1 MPIKYATNKIR
12 TARRLFSHKVILNGL
27 DTNTF
32 KYYET
37 DDLRKS
43 LNLEKKKI
51 IFHATPNFNDDK
63 KHIKGGY
70 YVLELAKKFKDEKE
84 IVFVVAG
91 NVTTKIEMPDKH
103 ALNDIEKLFFAN
115 INREFNEPEQVN
127 GFIDNSERLEEI
139 EEELETLHNETV
151 IENNETDTSEY
162 EFYMNRIEE
171 LEEEKEELEREQNN
185 NPEIFQYFI
194 ISDNGAEILQELTD
208 EIVYYLPVI
217 DCYVWGVTHWGTS
230 WDYVLTDI
238 PIEIEQ

>member
-1 MPIKYATNKIR
+1 MSKYVHKSPYFYGNKISDYGLENGYVDYATLSK
-12 TARRLFSHKVILNGL
+12 AF
-27 DTNTF
+27 D
-32 KYYET
+32 
-37 DDLRKS
+37 
-43 LNLEKKKI
+43 
-51 IFHATPNFNDDK
+51 A
-63 KHIKGGY
+63 
-70 YVLELAKKFKDEKE
+70 VL
-84 IVFVVAG
+84 V
-91 NVTTKIEMPDKH
+91 
-103 ALNDIEKLFFAN
+103 NDITKLFFAD
-115 INREFNEPEQVN
+115 INGEFNEPEQVN

-151 IENNETDTSEY
+151 IENNETDTPEY

-171 LEEEKEELEREQNN
+171 LEEEKEELEREQDST
-185 NPEIFQYFI
+185 PEIFQYFI

>member
-1 MPIKYATNKIR
+1 MSKYVHKSPYFYGNKISDYGLENGYVDYATLSK
-12 TARRLFSHKVILNGL
+12 AF
-27 DTNTF
+27 D
-32 KYYET
+32 
-37 DDLRKS
+37 
-43 LNLEKKKI
+43 
-51 IFHATPNFNDDK
+51 A
-63 KHIKGGY
+63 
-70 YVLELAKKFKDEKE
+70 VL
-84 IVFVVAG
+84 V
-91 NVTTKIEMPDKH
+91 
-103 ALNDIEKLFFAN
+103 NDITKLFFADVN
-115 INREFNEPEQVN
+115 GEFNEPEQVN

-151 IENNETDTSEY
+151 IENNETDTPEY

-171 LEEEKEELEREQNN
+171 LEEEKEELEREQDN

-238 PIEIEQ
+238 SVEIEQ